1 MVRPN
6 RRVDVMSEIEKDIED
21 FINNRISINGSI
33 RMSELMNT
41 IIGMEKRK
49 EFGELYEQRISDLQK
64 EICSNLKVISD
75 QKS

>member
-1 MVRPN
+1 
-6 RRVDVMSEIEKDIED
+6 MSEIEKDIED

>member
-1 MVRPN
+1 
-6 RRVDVMSEIEKDIED
+6 MSEIEKDVEN

-49 EFGELYEQRISDLQK
+49 EFGELYEQLISDLQK

-75 QKS
+75 SK

>member
-1 MVRPN
+1 
-6 RRVDVMSEIEKDIED
+6 MSEIERDIED
-21 FINNRISINGSI
+21 FINNRISINGTI

-49 EFGELYEQRISDLQK
+49 EFGELYEQLISDLQK

-75 QKS
+75 SK

>member
-1 MVRPN
+1 
-6 RRVDVMSEIEKDIED
+6 MSEIEKDIED

-49 EFGELYEQRISDLQK
+49 EFGELYEQLISDLQK

-75 QKS
+75 PKS

>member
-1 MVRPN
+1 
-6 RRVDVMSEIEKDIED
+6 MSEIERDIED

-49 EFGELYEQRISDLQK
+49 ELGELYEQLISDLQK

-75 QKS
+75 PKS

>member
-1 MVRPN
+1 
-6 RRVDVMSEIEKDIED
+6 MSEIERDIED

-75 QKS
+75 PKS

>member
-1 MVRPN
+1 
-6 RRVDVMSEIEKDIED
+6 MSEIEKDIED

-41 IIGMEKRK
+41 ISGMEKRK

-75 QKS
+75 PKS

>member
-1 MVRPN
+1 
-6 RRVDVMSEIEKDIED
+6 
-21 FINNRISINGSI
+21 
-33 RMSELMNT
+33 MSELMNT

-75 QKS
+75 PKS

>member
-1 MVRPN
+1 
-6 RRVDVMSEIEKDIED
+6 MSDIEKDVED
-21 FINNRISINGSI
+21 FINNRISINGSV

-49 EFGELYEQRISDLQK
+49 EFGELYEQLISDLQK

-75 QKS
+75 PKSNN

>member
-1 MVRPN
+1 
-6 RRVDVMSEIEKDIED
+6 MSEIERDIED

-49 EFGELYEQRISDLQK
+49 EFGELYEQLISDLQK

-75 QKS
+75 PKS

>member
-1 MVRPN
+1 
-6 RRVDVMSEIEKDIED
+6 MSEIEKDIED

-41 IIGMEKRK
+41 ISGMEKRK

-75 QKS
+75 SK

>member
-1 MVRPN
+1 
-6 RRVDVMSEIEKDIED
+6 MSEIEKDVEN

-49 EFGELYEQRISDLQK
+49 EFGELYEQLISDLQK

-75 QKS
+75 PKS

>member
-1 MVRPN
+1 
-6 RRVDVMSEIEKDIED
+6 MSEIEKDIED

-49 EFGELYEQRISDLQK
+49 EFGEVYEQLISDLQK

-75 QKS
+75 PKS

>member
-1 MVRPN
+1 MY
-6 RRVDVMSEIEKDIED
+6 RRVDIMSEIEKDIED

-75 QKS
+75 PKS

>member
-1 MVRPN
+1 MG
-6 RRVDVMSEIEKDIED
+6 EIERDIED
-21 FINNRISINGSI
+21 FINNRISINGTI

-49 EFGELYEQRISDLQK
+49 EFGELYEQLISDLQK

-75 QKS
+75 PKS

>member
-1 MVRPN
+1 MY
-6 RRVDVMSEIEKDIED
+6 RRVDIMSEIEKDIED

-49 EFGELYEQRISDLQK
+49 EFGDLYEQRISDLQK

-75 QKS
+75 PKS

>member
-1 MVRPN
+1 
-6 RRVDVMSEIEKDIED
+6 MSEIEKDIED

-41 IIGMEKRK
+41 IIGMEKQK
-49 EFGELYEQRISDLQK
+49 EFGELYEQLISDLQK

-75 QKS
+75 PKSHN

>member
-1 MVRPN
+1 
-6 RRVDVMSEIEKDIED
+6 MSEIERDIED

-33 RMSELMNT
+33 RMSELMNM

-49 EFGELYEQRISDLQK
+49 EFGELYEQLISDLQK

-75 QKS
+75 PKS

>member
-1 MVRPN
+1 
-6 RRVDVMSEIEKDIED
+6 MSEIEKEIED

-75 QKS
+75 PKS

>member
-1 MVRPN
+1 
-6 RRVDVMSEIEKDIED
+6 MSEIEKDVED

-49 EFGELYEQRISDLQK
+49 EFGELYEQLISDLQK

-75 QKS
+75 PKS

>member
-1 MVRPN
+1 
-6 RRVDVMSEIEKDIED
+6 MSEIEKDIED

-75 QKS
+75 PKS

>member
-1 MVRPN
+1 
-6 RRVDVMSEIEKDIED
+6 MSEIEKDIED

-75 QKS
+75 PKL

>member
-1 MVRPN
+1 MN
-6 RRVDVMSEIEKDIED
+6 DIEKDVED

-49 EFGELYEQRISDLQK
+49 DFGEVYEQLISDLQK

-75 QKS
+75 PKS

>member
-1 MVRPN
+1 
-6 RRVDVMSEIEKDIED
+6 MSEIERDIED

-75 QKS
+75 SK

>member
-1 MVRPN
+1 
-6 RRVDVMSEIEKDIED
+6 MSEIEKDIED

-64 EICSNLKVISD
+64 EICSNLKVISYP
-75 QKS
+75 KS

>member
-1 MVRPN
+1 
-6 RRVDVMSEIEKDIED
+6 MSEIEKDIED

-49 EFGELYEQRISDLQK
+49 EFGELYEQLISDLQK

-75 QKS
+75 SK

>member
-1 MVRPN
+1 
-6 RRVDVMSEIEKDIED
+6 MSEIEKDIED

-49 EFGELYEQRISDLQK
+49 EFGEL
-64 EICSNLKVISD
+64 
-75 QKS
+75 

>member
-1 MVRPN
+1 
-6 RRVDVMSEIEKDIED
+6 MSEIEKDIED

-49 EFGELYEQRISDLQK
+49 EFDELYEQRISDLQK

-75 QKS
+75 PKS

>member
-1 MVRPN
+1 
-6 RRVDVMSEIEKDIED
+6 MSEIEKDIED

-49 EFGELYEQRISDLQK
+49 EFGELYEQRISNLQK
-64 EICSNLKVISD
+64 EICSNLKVISYP
-75 QKS
+75 KS

>member
-1 MVRPN
+1 
-6 RRVDVMSEIEKDIED
+6 MSEIEKDIED

-41 IIGMEKRK
+41 IIDMEKRK
-49 EFGELYEQRISDLQK
+49 DFGEVYEQLISDLQK

-75 QKS
+75 PKS

>member
-1 MVRPN
+1 
-6 RRVDVMSEIEKDIED
+6 MSEIERDIED
-21 FINNRISINGSI
+21 FINNRISINGTI

-75 QKS
+75 PKS

>member
-1 MVRPN
+1 
-6 RRVDVMSEIEKDIED
+6 MSEIERDIED

-49 EFGELYEQRISDLQK
+49 EFGELYEQLISDLQK

-75 QKS
+75 SK

>member
-1 MVRPN
+1 
-6 RRVDVMSEIEKDIED
+6 MSEIERDIED

-64 EICSNLKVISD
+64 EICSNLKVISYP
-75 QKS
+75 KS

>member
-1 MVRPN
+1 
-6 RRVDVMSEIEKDIED
+6 MSEIEKDIED

-64 EICSNLKVISD
+64 EICSNLKVISYR
-75 QKS
+75 KS

>member
-1 MVRPN
+1 
-6 RRVDVMSEIEKDIED
+6 MSEIEKDIED

-49 EFGELYEQRISDLQK
+49 EFGDLYEQRISDLQK

-75 QKS
+75 PKS